1 MDIDNSKILRMVLIP
16 AIIIAIAIFPVVIA
30 IASASGSGIAV
41 TCTLSTNTPA
51 PGSTFHVFINISG
64 LRVGGIVETIPE
76 GFTFVSTT
84 HPSNQ
89 TYVSGQKVVFVVLN
103 ETSIRYEVRAPSQ
116 GTGTF
121 SGTWYD
127 ALSEKEGIIKSMS
140 VSVRVVETPMS
151 GPTPTP
157 TTTPALT
164 PSPSP
169 SPSPPAQVPA
179 FEAVYA
185 LAGLLVVAVAVS
197 VSVLFRRGGG
207 DSRE

>member
-1 MDIDNSKILRMVLIP
+1 MDIDSSKILRMVLIP
-16 AIIIAIAIFPVVIA
+16 TIIMAIAIFPVVIA

-41 TCTLSTNTPA
+41 TRTLSTNTPA

-116 GTGTF
+116 GSGTF

-140 VSVRVVETPMS
+140 VSVRVVETPMQ
-151 GPTPTP
+151 GPTTIT
-157 TTTPALT
+157 TTTPA

-179 FEAVYA
+179 FEAVSA

>member
-16 AIIIAIAIFPVVIA
+16 TIIIAIAIFPVVIA

-41 TCTLSTNTPA
+41 TRTLSTNTPA

-116 GTGTF
+116 GSGTF

-157 TTTPALT
+157 TTTPA

-179 FEAVYA
+179 FEAVSA

-197 VSVLFRRGGG
+197 VSVIFRRGGG

>member
-41 TCTLSTNTPA
+41 TRTLSTNTPA

-89 TYVSGQKVVFVVLN
+89 TYVSGQKVVFVLLN

-116 GTGTF
+116 GSGTF
-121 SGTWYD
+121 SGAWYD

-151 GPTPTP
+151 SPTPTP
-157 TTTPALT
+157 TTTPV

-179 FEAVYA
+179 FEAVSA

-197 VSVLFRRGGG
+197 VLLRGGG

>member
-16 AIIIAIAIFPVVIA
+16 AIIIAIAISPVVIA

-41 TCTLSTNTPA
+41 TRTLSTNTPA

-157 TTTPALT
+157 TTTPA
-164 PSPSP
+164 PSSP
-169 SPSPPAQVPA
+169 VPVPA
-179 FEAVYA
+179 FEAVSA
-185 LAGLLVVAVAVS
+185 LAGLLVVAVAVL
-197 VSVLFRRGGG
+197 VSFRRGGG

>member
-41 TCTLSTNTPA
+41 TRTLSTNTPA

-116 GTGTF
+116 GSGTF

-127 ALSEKEGIIKSMS
+127 ALSEKEGDIKSMS
-140 VSVRVVETPMS
+140 ASVRVVGTPMQS
-151 GPTPTP
+151 P
-157 TTTPALT
+157 TTTPA
-164 PSPSP
+164 PSSP
-169 SPSPPAQVPA
+169 VPVPA
-179 FEAVYA
+179 FEAVSA
-185 LAGLLVVAVAVS
+185 LAGLLVVAVAVL
-197 VSVLFRRGGG
+197 VSFRRGGG

>member
-41 TCTLSTNTPA
+41 TRTLSTNTPA

-157 TTTPALT
+157 TTTPA

-179 FEAVYA
+179 FEAVSA

-197 VSVLFRRGGG
+197 VSVLLRGGG

>member
-16 AIIIAIAIFPVVIA
+16 AMIIAITIAIFPVVIA

-41 TCTLSTNTPA
+41 TRTLSTNTPA

-116 GTGTF
+116 GSGTF

-127 ALSEKEGIIKSMS
+127 ALSEKEGDIKSMS
-140 VSVRVVETPMS
+140 ASVRVVGTPMQ
-151 GPTPTP
+151 GP
-157 TTTPALT
+157 TTTPA
-164 PSPSP
+164 PSSP
-169 SPSPPAQVPA
+169 VPVPA
-179 FEAVYA
+179 FEAVSA
-185 LAGLLVVAVAVS
+185 LAGLLVVAVAVL
-197 VSVLFRRGGG
+197 VSFRRGGG